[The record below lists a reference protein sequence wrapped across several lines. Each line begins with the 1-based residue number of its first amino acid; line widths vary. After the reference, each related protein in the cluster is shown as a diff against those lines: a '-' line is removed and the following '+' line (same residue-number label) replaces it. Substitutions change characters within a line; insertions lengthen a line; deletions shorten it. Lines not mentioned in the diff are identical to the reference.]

1 MIDLSGTDGMSGLSG
16 LYGVLFWA
24 TLVLYA
30 LTVAAQIYGQ
40 TFRQERWVRW
50 ALWGVGA
57 GFVLHTVLVVWRWVE
72 TGHVPTIGNFENA
85 LMGGWFI
92 VGMTLWVGRRHP
104 LLAAGA
110 LPFALV
116 ILGGGALSDTSAQ
129 PMVAALQ
136 SFWLYIHIFFAWLA
150 YGAYTVA
157 CGAGIVYLS
166 RSRKSAPPDAETRES
181 LDRLDEL
188 MFRSTVFGFITD
200 AVMIAAGS
208 IWAKNLWGSYWSW
221 DPVETWS
228 LLSWLIY
235 GLALHLRLTLN
246 WRGRK
251 LAWYLVFAIVGVL
264 VSFWGVNAVMGGSQ
278 HVFNV
283 G

>member
-1 MIDLSGTDGMSGLSG
+1 MAGWFGT
-16 LYGVLFWA
+16 LFWMCL
-24 TLVLYA
+24 LVYA
-30 LTVAAQIYGQ
+30 VTVAAQIFGQ
-40 TFRQERWVRW
+40 TFAKEKWVRT
-50 ALWGVGA
+50 ATYGVGLGLA
-57 GFVLHTVLVVWRWVE
+57 IHTALIVWRWVE
-72 TGHVPTIGNFENA
+72 TGHIPTIGNFENA
-85 LMGGWFI
+85 LVGGWFI
-92 VGMTLWVGRRHP
+92 VLMTLWAAWKQKYP

-110 LPFALV
+110 LPFALL
-116 ILGGGALSDTSAQ
+116 IMGGSALYDTSAR
-129 PMVAALQ
+129 PMVASLQ

-157 CGAGIVYLS
+157 CGAGIAYLLK
-166 RSRKSAPPDAETRES
+166 SRKGNAEGNEDV
-181 LDRLDEL
+181 LGRLDEL

-200 AVMIAAGS
+200 AIMIASGS

-235 GLALHLRLTLN
+235 GLALHLRITLG
-246 WRGRK
+246 WRGRR
-251 LAWYLVFAIVGVL
+251 LAWLLVFAIIGVL
-264 VSFWGVNAVMGGSQ
+264 VSFWGVNLVMNSSL

>member
-1 MIDLSGTDGMSGLSG
+1 MSELFGA
-16 LYGVLFWA
+16 LFWLCLA
-24 TLVLYA
+24 IYA
-30 LTVAAQIYGQ
+30 LMVAAQIYGNV
-40 TFRQERWVRW
+40 FSKPRWVERAPLGVAVGF
-50 ALWGVGA
+50 AL
-57 GFVLHTVLVVWRWVE
+57 HSVLVAWRWVE

-85 LMGGWFI
+85 LVGGWVI
-92 VGMTLWVGRRHP
+92 VLMTLWAGWKQRYP

-110 LPFALV
+110 LPFALL
-116 ILGGGALSDTSAQ
+116 IMGGSSFSDTSAR
-129 PMVAALQ
+129 PMIASLQ

-157 CGAGIVYLS
+157 CGAGVTYLF
-166 RSRKSAPPDAETRES
+166 KTRRRAVGPATGE
-181 LDRLDEL
+181 LLGLEEL

-200 AVMIAAGS
+200 AIMIASGS
-208 IWAKNLWGSYWSW
+208 IWAKDLWGAYWSW

-235 GLALHLRLTLN
+235 GLALHLRITMG

-251 LAWYLVFAIVGVL
+251 LAWLLVLAIIGVI
-264 VSFWGVNAVMGGSQ
+264 VSFWGVNLVMEGSL
-278 HVFNV
+278 HIFNV

>member
-1 MIDLSGTDGMSGLSG
+1 MTRAFAG
-16 LYGVLFWA
+16 LFW
-24 TLVLYA
+24 TMLVMYA
-30 LTVAAQIYGQ
+30 VVVAAQIWAQ
-40 TFRQERWVRW
+40 TFRRRAMMQRAW
-50 ALWGVGA
+50 WGVAGA
-57 GFVLHTVLVVWRWVE
+57 FAIHTILVAWRWIE

-85 LMGGWFI
+85 LAGAWFI
-92 VGMTLWVGRRHP
+92 VAMVLWAGWKERYP
-104 LLAAGA
+104 LIAAGA
-110 LPFALV
+110 LPFALI
-116 ILGGGALSDTSAQ
+116 ILGGGAMSDTAARPMSAS
-129 PMVAALQ
+129 LR

-157 CGAGIVYLS
+157 CGAGIAYLV
-166 RSRKSAPPDAETRES
+166 KSKKRERQLADETNS
-181 LDRLDEL
+181 ATLMLQLARLDEL

-208 IWAKNLWGSYWSW
+208 IWARDLWGSYWSW

-235 GLALHLRLTLN
+235 GLALHLRITMG

-251 LAWYLVFAIVGVL
+251 LAWLLVFAILGVL
-264 VSFWGVNAVMGGSQ
+264 ISFWGVNLVMEGSA

>member
-1 MIDLSGTDGMSGLSG
+1 MNET
-16 LYGVLFWA
+16 YGALFWA
-24 TLVLYA
+24 CLVIYA
-30 LTVAAQIYGQ
+30 LTVGAQIYGNV
-40 TFRQERWVRW
+40 FEKPRWIERG
-50 ALWGVGA
+50 AWGVAA
-57 GFVLHTVLVVWRWVE
+57 GFALHTLLVAWRWIE

-85 LMGGWFI
+85 LAGGWFI
-92 VGMTLWVGRRHP
+92 VLMTLWAAWRQRYP

-110 LPFALV
+110 LPFAL
-116 ILGGGALSDTSAQ
+116 IIMGGSAMSDTSVR
-129 PMVAALQ
+129 PMVASLQ

-157 CGAGIVYLS
+157 CGAGVVYLS
-166 RSRKSAPPDAETRES
+166 KTRPGAPASATPEALAGLE
-181 LDRLDEL
+181 EL

-200 AVMIAAGS
+200 AIMIASGA
-208 IWAKNLWGSYWSW
+208 IWAKDLWGAYWSW

-235 GLALHLRLTLN
+235 GLALHLRITLG
-246 WRGRK
+246 WRGRR
-251 LAWYLVFAIVGVL
+251 LAWLLVLAIVGVL
-264 VSFWGVNAVMGGSQ
+264 VSFWGVNLVMEGSG

>member
-1 MIDLSGTDGMSGLSG
+1 MTGAFAL
-16 LYGVLFWA
+16 LFWLL
-24 TLVLYA
+24 LVAYA
-30 LTVAAQIYGQ
+30 LLAAAQLFAHI
-40 TFRQERWVRW
+40 FRKPG
-50 ALWGVGA
+50 WGRGITTGLA
-57 GFVLHTVLVVWRWVE
+57 SAFALHTALVAWRWIA
-72 TGHVPTIGNFENA
+72 TGHIPTIGNFENA
-85 LMGGWFI
+85 LAGGWFI
-92 VGMTLWVGRRHP
+92 VGMVLWAGRRGRYP
-104 LLAAGA
+104 LLATGA

-116 ILGGGALSDTSAQ
+116 ILGGGALSDTAAR
-129 PMVAALQ
+129 PMVASLR

-157 CGAGIVYLS
+157 CGAGIAFLV
-166 RSRKSAPPDAETRES
+166 KSGKGRETPKEE

-208 IWAKNLWGSYWSW
+208 IWAKDLWGAYWSW

-235 GLALHLRLTLN
+235 GLSLHLRVTMG

-251 LAWYLVFAIVGVL
+251 LAWVLVFAVAGVL
-264 VSFWGVNAVMGGSQ
+264 ISFWGVNLVMEGSA

-283 G
+283 D

>member
-1 MIDLSGTDGMSGLSG
+1 MTGAFAL
-16 LYGVLFWA
+16 LFWA
-24 TLVLYA
+24 MLVMYA
-30 LTVAAQIYGQ
+30 VAVAAQIFARV
-40 TFRQERWVRW
+40 FRKR
-50 ALWGVGA
+50 
-57 GFVLHTVLVVWRWVE
+57 VLMQRSWYLIAAAFAAHTVLVAWRWIG

-85 LMGGWFI
+85 LAGGWFI
-92 VGMTLWVGRRHP
+92 VLMVLWAGWKERYP

-116 ILGGGALSDTSAQ
+116 ILGGGAMSDTTARPMSAS
-129 PMVAALQ
+129 LR

-157 CGAGIVYLS
+157 CGAGISYLIK
-166 RSRKSAPPDAETRES
+166 SRKHERRIADETNSATLLQQLAS
-181 LDRLDEL
+181 LDEL

-208 IWAKNLWGSYWSW
+208 IWAKDLWGSYWSW

-235 GLALHLRLTLN
+235 GLALHLRITMG
-246 WRGRK
+246 WRGRR
-251 LAWYLVFAIVGVL
+251 LAWLLVFAIAGVL
-264 VSFWGVNAVMGGSQ
+264 ISFWGVNLVMEGSS
-278 HVFNV
+278 HIFNV

>member
-1 MIDLSGTDGMSGLSG
+1 MSSAFGI
-16 LYGVLFWA
+16 LFW
-24 TLVLYA
+24 TCLVIYA
-30 LTVAAQIYGQ
+30 LVVAAQIFGQ
-40 TFRQERWVRW
+40 VFRKPRWVAAAPWAVAAGW
-50 ALWGVGA
+50 AL
-57 GFVLHTVLVVWRWVE
+57 HTLLVAWRWIE

-85 LMGGWFI
+85 LAGSWFI
-92 VGMTLWVGRRHP
+92 VAMTLWAGWRRRYP

-110 LPFALV
+110 LPFALI

-157 CGAGIVYLS
+157 CGAGIVYLVKS
-166 RSRKSAPPDAETRES
+166 RPDKETGES
-181 LDRLDEL
+181 ELASLDEL
-188 MFRSTVFGFITD
+188 MFRATVFGFITD

-208 IWAKNLWGSYWSW
+208 IWARSLWGSYWSW

-228 LLSWLIY
+228 LLSWLVY
-235 GLALHLRLTLN
+235 GVSLHLRITLG
-246 WRGRK
+246 WRGRR
-251 LAWYLVFAIVGVL
+251 LAWLLVFAIVGVL
-264 VSFWGVNAVMGGSQ
+264 VSFWGVNVMMAGSS
-278 HVFNV
+278 HIFNV

>member
-1 MIDLSGTDGMSGLSG
+1 MSGPFAI
-16 LYGVLFWA
+16 LFWA
-24 TLVLYA
+24 MLVIYA

-40 TFRQERWVRW
+40 IFHKRQLVKRAWYAIGGAFGIHT
-50 ALWGVGA
+50 ALVA
-57 GFVLHTVLVVWRWVE
+57 WRWIA

-85 LMGGWFI
+85 LAGGWFI
-92 VGMTLWVGRRHP
+92 VLMVLWAGWKERYP

-110 LPFALV
+110 LPFALL
-116 ILGGGALSDTSAQ
+116 ILGGGAMSDTTARPMSAS
-129 PMVAALQ
+129 LR

-157 CGAGIVYLS
+157 CGAGIAFLVK
-166 RSRKSAPPDAETRES
+166 SRKREAQLADETNAATLMEQLS
-181 LDRLDEL
+181 RLDEL

-208 IWAKNLWGSYWSW
+208 IWAKDLWGAYWSW

-235 GLALHLRLTLN
+235 GLALHLRITMG

-251 LAWYLVFAIVGVL
+251 LAWVLVFAIIGVL
-264 VSFWGVNAVMGGSQ
+264 ISFWGVNLVMEGSS

>member
-1 MIDLSGTDGMSGLSG
+1 MSGAFAVG
-16 LYGVLFWA
+16 FWSC
-24 TLVLYA
+24 LVLYA
-30 LTVAAQIYGQ
+30 LAVGAQIYGAV
-40 TFRQERWVRW
+40 FGRERWTRRG
-50 ALWGVGA
+50 LWTAAA
-57 GFVLHTVLVVWRWVE
+57 GFLVHTLVVAARWIE

-85 LMGGWFI
+85 LAGAWFI
-92 VGMTLWVGRRHP
+92 AGMTLWIGWRRRYP

-110 LPFALV
+110 LPFALL
-116 ILGGGALSDTSAQ
+116 ILGGGALSDTAAR
-129 PMVAALQ
+129 PMIASLR

-150 YGAYTVA
+150 YGGYTVA
-157 CGAGIVYLS
+157 CGAGVVYLA
-166 RSRKSAPPDAETRES
+166 KTRRAATEPADPEQ

-200 AVMIAAGS
+200 AIMIAAGS
-208 IWAKNLWGSYWSW
+208 IWANDLWGSYWSW

-235 GLALHLRLTLN
+235 GLALHLRLTLG

-251 LAWYLVFAIVGVL
+251 LAWLLVFAIVGVL
-264 VSFWGVNAVMGGSQ
+264 VSFWGVNLMMEGSV

>member
-1 MIDLSGTDGMSGLSG
+1 MNGAFITI
-16 LYGVLFWA
+16 FWS
-24 TLVLYA
+24 LLILYA
-30 LTVAAQIYGQ
+30 LLVAFQVYAQIFGKK
-40 TFRQERWVRW
+40 RWVEL
-50 ALWGVGA
+50 APFGVAFGL
-57 GFVLHTVLVVWRWVE
+57 VVHTVLVAWRWIG

-85 LMGGWFI
+85 LVGGWFI
-92 VGMTLWVGRRHP
+92 VLMTLWAGWKQRYP

-110 LPFALV
+110 LPFALI
-116 ILGGGALSDTSAQ
+116 ILGGGALADAAAR
-129 PMVAALQ
+129 PMVASLQ

-157 CGAGIVYLS
+157 CGAGIAWLVRARRAGEADSDEALG
-166 RSRKSAPPDAETRES
+166 
-181 LDRLDEL
+181 RLDEL

-200 AVMIAAGS
+200 AIMIAAGS

-235 GLALHLRLTLN
+235 GVALHLRITLG
-246 WRGRK
+246 WRGRR
-251 LAWYLVFAIVGVL
+251 LAWLLIFAIIGVL
-264 VSFWGVNAVMGGSQ
+264 ISFWGVNLVMGGSA

>member
-1 MIDLSGTDGMSGLSG
+1 
-16 LYGVLFWA
+16 
-24 TLVLYA
+24 
-30 LTVAAQIYGQ
+30 
-40 TFRQERWVRW
+40 
-50 ALWGVGA
+50 
-57 GFVLHTVLVVWRWVE
+57 
-72 TGHVPTIGNFENA
+72 
-85 LMGGWFI
+85 
-92 VGMTLWVGRRHP
+92 

-110 LPFALV
+110 LPFALL
-116 ILGGGALSDTSAQ
+116 ILGGGALSDTTAR

-157 CGAGIVYLS
+157 CGAGIVYLA
-166 RSRKSAPPDAETRES
+166 RSRKAGETPEGELS
-181 LDRLDEL
+181 RLDEL

-235 GLALHLRLTLN
+235 GLALHLRLTLG
-246 WRGRK
+246 WRGRRF
-251 LAWYLVFAIVGVL
+251 AWYLVFAIVGVL
-264 VSFWGVNAVMGGSQ
+264 ISFWGVNAIMGGSE